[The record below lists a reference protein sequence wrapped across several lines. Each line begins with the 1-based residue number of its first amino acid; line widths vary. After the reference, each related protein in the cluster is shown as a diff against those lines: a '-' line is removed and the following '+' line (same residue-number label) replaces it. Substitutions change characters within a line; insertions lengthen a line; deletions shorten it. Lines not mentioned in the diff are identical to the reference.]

1 MNYFTKRNIKTI
13 KKSITKK
20 NFKKEFKKDL
30 KNKYSAKLLLKN
42 SFLYASK
49 KINGKDLLDYTKN
62 NQVLNKSPCIMNN
75 MSWFGSYKVAKSY
88 QTHETHLY
96 QWKIKQKTLLLTT
109 NPQNKHFF
117 KSLFLNNT
125 KVKLVPAIE
134 LSREDIKKLN
144 KNSDFSNS
152 NLYPYVN
159 MSLNERAYYEFCF
172 VFGYISIQEQYEFM
186 KFLKYLLEKKII
198 TMKTRSGQS
207 ILKKLF
213 IKINYYRLSHLF
225 HSKKNN
231 NRLSFYDLDKHAV
244 LNVCKLVKA
253 NRIPISGIYQGN
265 NDSFWFPNLV
275 IYKMNIE
282 ETILFQPH
290 ENLIYDKMVE

>member
-1 MNYFTKRNIKTI
+1 MKHFTKRNFKTI
-13 KKSITKK
+13 KKTITQKNLKK
-20 NFKKEFKKDL
+20 DFKK
-30 KNKYSAKLLLKN
+30 KYSAKILLKN

-49 KINGKDLLDYTKN
+49 KIDGKDLLDYTKK
-62 NQVLNKSPCIMNN
+62 NQVINKSPCIIDN

-96 QWKIKQKTLLLTT
+96 QWKIKQKSLLLVM

-117 KSLFLNNT
+117 QSLFLNNT
-125 KVKLVPAIE
+125 KVKLVLAIE
-134 LSREDIKKLN
+134 LSKEDIQKLN
-144 KNSDFSNS
+144 TNNDFSLS
-152 NLYPYVN
+152 SVHPYVN

-172 VFGYISIQEQYEFM
+172 VFGYMSIQEQYEFM
-186 KFLKYLLEKKII
+186 KFLKYLLEKKLI

-225 HSKKNN
+225 HSKKDN
-231 NRLSFYDLDKHAV
+231 NRLSFYHLDRYAV
-244 LNVCKLVKA
+244 LNVCKLVKS
-253 NRIPISGIYQGN
+253 NRIPVSGIYQGN
-265 NDSFWFPNLV
+265 SDSFWFPNLV

-290 ENLIYDKMVE
+290 ENLVYDKMVE

>member
-1 MNYFTKRNIKTI
+1 MNHFTKRNFLINKSN
-13 KKSITKK
+13 KNSITKK
-20 NFKKEFKKDL
+20 NRKKD
-30 KNKYSAKLLLKN
+30 YSTKILLKN

-49 KINGKDLLDYTKN
+49 KIDGKDLLDYTKK
-62 NQVLNKSPCIMNN
+62 NQVLNKSPCIIHN

-88 QTHETHLY
+88 QTYETHLY
-96 QWKIKQKTLLLTT
+96 QWKIKQKCLLLII

-117 KSLFLNNT
+117 QSLFLNNA

-134 LSREDIKKLN
+134 LSSEDIKKLN

-152 NLYPYVN
+152 NLYPYIN
-159 MSLNERAYYEFCF
+159 MSLNERAFYEFCF

-207 ILKKLF
+207 ILKKIF

-225 HSKKNN
+225 YSKKDN
-231 NRLSFYDLDKHAV
+231 NRLSFYDLDRYAV
-244 LNVCKLVKA
+244 FNVCKLVKA

-265 NDSFWFPNLV
+265 NDSFWFPNLL

-290 ENLIYDKMVE
+290 KNLIFDKMVE